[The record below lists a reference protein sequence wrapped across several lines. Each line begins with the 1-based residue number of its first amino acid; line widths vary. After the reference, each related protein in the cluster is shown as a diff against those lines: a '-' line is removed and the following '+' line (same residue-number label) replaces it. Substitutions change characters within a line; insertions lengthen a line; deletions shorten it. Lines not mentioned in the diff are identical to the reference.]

1 MNLENIKKDIEEK
14 ANTYKSDL
22 VERYFQYMAKYYGK
36 LAEIAWGD
44 YSDLNREL
52 NGDAENNNNF
62 LAIKDLLQQ
71 YEEALM
77 IRKLYVDAVLSL
89 QDNGRLA
96 Y

>member
-14 ANTYKSDL
+14 TNTYKSDL
-22 VERYFQYMAKYYGK
+22 VERYFQYMAKHYGK

-44 YSDLNREL
+44 YSDLSREL
-52 NGDAENNNNF
+52 NSDAENNNF

-77 IRKLYVDAVLSL
+77 IRKLYVDAVLNL